1 MLSRCLKKEIVKMK
15 NLRTLF
21 STLSLCFML
30 NTAVAEELSTF
41 ETELLQTQIA
51 TAKSTLNLTPEQE
64 QEFNKVLQ
72 SAAKLRQQTLKKYDI
87 SMKDENKARLN
98 LREKRALMEDM
109 RKLKINLEGQLE
121 DVLSADQLNLF
132 QDMQEKSQKEF
143 RERLLSKIN

>member
-1 MLSRCLKKEIVKMK
+1 MK

-72 SAAKLRQQTLKKYDI
+72 SAAKQRQQTLKKYNI
-87 SMKDENKARLN
+87 SMGDEKKARLN

-109 RKLKINLEGQLE
+109 QKHKVNLEEQLE
-121 DVLSADQLNLF
+121 EILTADQLRLF
-132 QDMQEKSQKEF
+132 QEMQEKNQQVF
-143 RERLLSKIN
+143 RERLRSKIN

>member
-1 MLSRCLKKEIVKMK
+1 MLSICLKKEIFKMK

-72 SAAKLRQQTLKKYDI
+72 SAAKQRQQTLKKYNI
-87 SMKDENKARLN
+87 SMGDEKKARLN

-109 RKLKINLEGQLE
+109 QKHKVNLEEQLE
-121 DVLSADQLNLF
+121 EILTADQLRLF
-132 QDMQEKSQKEF
+132 QEMQEKNQQVF
-143 RERLLSKIN
+143 RERLRSKIN